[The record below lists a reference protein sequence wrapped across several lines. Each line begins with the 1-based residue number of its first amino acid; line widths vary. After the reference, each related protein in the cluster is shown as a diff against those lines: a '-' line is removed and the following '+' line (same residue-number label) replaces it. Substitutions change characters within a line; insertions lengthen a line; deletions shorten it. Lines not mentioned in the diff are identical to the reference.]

1 MKLEKDKLDIQL
13 GTILNKESIFM
24 EVTKDGPY
32 VLHGKAPIVQ
42 QFIVANSAGIS
53 VAYQE
58 GKEFKTEDSD
68 TYLCRCGLSKN
79 KPYCDNSHLK
89 AAENGVDLTE
99 TATFNPEFAT
109 AEIIEGPVVSL
120 SDDEKLCAFARFCD
134 NGQRIWNEVQESKHE
149 SVELT
154 VGMAHHC
161 PAGRLIVWDG
171 GKPIEDKDI
180 KPRIGLIEDL
190 PNNCAGPLAL
200 WGAIPVKSSNGKYYE
215 VRNRQTLCR
224 CGQSSNKPFCDG
236 THASMGFQ
244 DGLDKQSD
252 PEGNL
257 F

>member
-68 TYLCRCGLSKN
+68 IYLCRCGLSKY

-109 AEIIEGPVVSL
+109 AEIIKGPVVSL

-161 PAGRLIVWDG
+161 PAGRLIVGDG

-180 KPRIGLIEDL
+180 KPRIGLIEDM

-244 DGLDKQSD
+244 DGLDKQPN